1 MTTIQGIL
9 NQLERHDT
17 VNKEDIPTLLK
28 YIHSLKEM
36 SFTLMYVLNDIM
48 KDEPEVKEQINKLLE
63 SNYGTEILTEIMKH
77 ENI

>member
-1 MTTIQGIL
+1 
-9 NQLERHDT
+9 
-17 VNKEDIPTLLK
+17 
-28 YIHSLKEM
+28 
-36 SFTLMYVLNDIM
+36 MYVLNDIM